1 MPFPNPDTQ
10 FKAGDKLVEMA
21 TRGGRKGGLVKSDRK
36 TLAAK
41 VRWLK
46 KRASEGDIKVEEINH
61 LVECVENPT
70 ISILDILNDLDEI
83 KNECKNPNQKILLA
97 DARIKLHKAHFGEKV
112 KSENL
117 NLNVNVGLEEW
128 ERRLA
133 QKFHGTN
140 NEE

>member
-1 MPFPNPDTQ
+1 MPFPNPDTM
-10 FKAGDKLVEMA
+10 FKSGKQQVELA
-21 TRGGRKGGLVKSDRK
+21 RKGGQSTSPKKS
-36 TLAAK
+36 LGAK
-41 VRWLK
+41 VKWLK
-46 KRASEGDIKVEEINH
+46 KRAAEGKIKNDQIMH
-61 LVECVENPT
+61 LVDCVEDPT
-70 ISILDILNDLDEI
+70 ISILDILTYLDDI

-128 ERRLA
+128 ERRLSK
-133 QKFHGTN
+133 KFHGTN